1 MYSCISIMFTHAYNL
16 HIVYIYIYSYRWNY
30 VNVFLQAL
38 ELSQDDACGF
48 DIHCSWY
55 ATASPCSSL
64 SRSFPVANERFCQ
77 HIVMG
82 LCAKY
87 VIFTGLDVHDCS
99 TDEVY
104 IDVHIWWR
112 IFICCLKALKT
123 SCTII
128 AYCAVGTLGGTI
140 LHPCFAQTKSCKSCK
155 FQFICSHMKQIRSY
169 FKARRSGV
177 WWRAPMSWVAE
188 GCRRYLDSIKI

>member
-1 MYSCISIMFTHAYNL
+1 M
-16 HIVYIYIYSYRWNY
+16 
-30 VNVFLQAL
+30 NVFLRAL

-82 LCAKY
+82 LDY
-87 VIFTGLDVHDCS
+87 VPNMWFSQAWTYMTVAQMN
-99 TDEVY
+99 VY